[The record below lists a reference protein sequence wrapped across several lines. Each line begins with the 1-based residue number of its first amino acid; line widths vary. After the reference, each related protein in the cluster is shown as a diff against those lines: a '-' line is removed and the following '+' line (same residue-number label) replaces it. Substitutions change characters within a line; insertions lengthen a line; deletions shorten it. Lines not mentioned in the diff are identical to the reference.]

1 MINAFFRDL
10 EPVLKR
16 KKPYLF
22 EEADRG
28 YTGQKWEGSA
38 YKRTKSL
45 DVTEI
50 AKLAREEFAAIFP

>member
-50 AKLAREEFAAIFP
+50 AKLA